1 MNREQESIME
11 QSLKE
16 NMEKVRM
23 AGMLAGAKGVAGA
36 ILEKCKK
43 KQNPALTVKEIE
55 AFCRTSLGL
64 KGEPKEKPN
73 ETT

>member
-1 MNREQESIME
+1 MDENKNEIIE

-16 NMEKVRM
+16 NMEKVRT

-36 ILEKCKK
+36 ILEMCKK

-55 AFCRTSLGL
+55 RFCRTSLGL
-64 KGEPKEKPN
+64 TGKPKEIPN
-73 ETT
+73 ETA